1 MYTFCLEVI
10 FRILDFQFHFNIFNS
25 KVQFF
30 SVKIKRHNL
39 NKKKQDNI
47 TRVYKLYI
55 SLYNITKVIN
65 ILFTK
70 TNLQAPIAEV
80 LNLTEIKI
88 LLCIH
93 AKNKF
98 TYYQEKILQGDQS
111 KDLVESTCERF
122 QLLKMSALLC
132 AVAFD

>member
-1 MYTFCLEVI
+1 M
-10 FRILDFQFHFNIFNS
+10 
-25 KVQFF
+25 
-30 SVKIKRHNL
+30 
-39 NKKKQDNI
+39 
-47 TRVYKLYI
+47 
-55 SLYNITKVIN
+55 N

-93 AKNKF
+93 AKSKF

-132 AVAFD
+132 AVAFDWEFLMVPGCRRCTKLSKTPAVPEPPPKNTLTRVKKCI